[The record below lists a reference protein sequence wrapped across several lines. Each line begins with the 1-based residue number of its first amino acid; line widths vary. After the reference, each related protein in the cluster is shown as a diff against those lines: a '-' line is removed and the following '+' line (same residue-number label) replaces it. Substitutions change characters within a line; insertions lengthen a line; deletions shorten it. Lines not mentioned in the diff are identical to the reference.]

1 MFSAVQAAEQV
12 ALHGTAVYGLP
23 YPLLF
28 VLIPHG
34 IFQYFFEHT
43 LYLHFLCAH
52 VAEVG
57 TEIAAV
63 GAPVLLLP
71 ADVARRAVNQL
82 IETRGILNAFIDRKW
97 ILKLPVIF
105 LCGFSARDAVR
116 AKMTVR
122 VKAVEGPF
130 VVNLGRL
137 SAAIAGK
144 LLFRLLKYTGL
155 QRVRVVA
162 EKRNAFLQLAIFFD
176 LCRCLRAFDRK
187 GIAPILRV
195 ILEAPETL

>member
-1 MFSAVQAAEQV
+1 MQAAEQV

-43 LYLHFLCAH
+43 LHLHFLCAH

-82 IETRGILNAFIDRKW
+82 IETRGILDPFVDGIF
-97 ILKLPVIF
+97 ILKRPVKF
-105 LCGFSARDAVR
+105 PGCFSACNAVR
-116 AKMTVR
+116 TKTICIGNGIKRTVI
-122 VKAVEGPF
+122 
-130 VVNLGRL
+130 NNM
-137 SAAIAGK
+137 
-144 LLFRLLKYTGL
+144 RLLPAAFTYNALLGGFENSGL
-155 QRVRVVA
+155 QRVRVVT
-162 EKRNAFLQLAIFFD
+162 EKRE
-176 LCRCLRAFDRK
+176 LCLRFALPLRYCPRFRAFDRK
-187 GIAPILRV
+187 GIAPILRL